1 MLRHSN
7 ICQTLIIVSG
17 LGAYLD
23 LALSLQIAILWWL
36 LGADQDPQTVSSKQ
50 EIRKVDGAT
59 NIVLFSDPIMY
70 CDVSYFDLTTRVWT
84 AGSPLTTCRYRQTCN
99 LVTSPSG
106 EREIVVVGGR
116 NDLLS
121 CDRLDEVEIINIDT
135 NTTRNG
141 ESINDKSKE
150 RKLT

>member
-1 MLRHSN
+1 M
-7 ICQTLIIVSG
+7 
-17 LGAYLD
+17 
-23 LALSLQIAILWWL
+23 
-36 LGADQDPQTVSSKQ
+36 
-50 EIRKVDGAT
+50 
-59 NIVLFSDPIMY
+59 LFSDPIMY

-84 AGSPLTTCRYRQTCN
+84 AGSPLKTCRYRQTCN

-141 ESINDKSKE
+141 ESINIIIRARDKN
-150 RKLT
+150 